1 MRVKTTERFLFSGHH
16 ITLCIPP
23 LNHFPIM
30 WDIIPVSQMGK
41 LKLADKDL
49 HAEVCKTSK

>member
-23 LNHFPIM
+23 LNHLPIM